1 MSRAI
6 TRCTVLAAAVLGGI
20 LMAVPAQALPSGAT
34 GHGAGAA
41 EAVPSSADD
50 FVWPTPPA
58 KPLDF
63 VWPTLPQ
70 NLPGLPGIPT
80 SPDDFVWPVAPQR

>member
-1 MSRAI
+1 MSRAT

-20 LMAVPAQALPSGAT
+20 LWAVPAQAAT
-34 GHGAGAA
+34 GHGADAPKAA
-41 EAVPSSADD
+41 PASADD

-58 KPLDF
+58 RPLDF

-70 NLPGLPGIPT
+70 NLPGIPS
-80 SPDDFVWPVAPQR
+80 SPDDFVWPVTPQR